1 VESCAVESFG
11 ARLKRER
18 EKRKISLEDISLS
31 TKIGTRFLLAIE
43 EEHFDQLP
51 GGIFNKG
58 FVRAY
63 AHHLGVNEEEA
74 IAEYLAT
81 LDAKN
86 PQPQGGTAAEA
97 PDPQLVAWAANLKVQ
112 TESAVRIPWGT
123 LALGLLIVAFV
134 LALWGFHNRQSQP
147 QSRLLASPAGQPLE
161 PSTPHEAKPPVSESQ
176 ASVPVAANTNPNPPP
191 SSDAGAVEATSL
203 RTQASA
209 ENAAPPGTA
218 LPAGNFS
225 VSVKARESSWLSI
238 TADGKQI
245 MQDTI
250 AAPAE
255 RSVEAQKQVVVH
267 AGNLGALEISFNG
280 QKVPIAGVHGE
291 VKTLVFDA
299 HGLQP
304 ALPNNSSVQA
314 VPAR

>member
-1 VESCAVESFG
+1 VESFG

-18 EKRKISLEDISLS
+18 ERRKISLEDISLS
-31 TKIGTRFLLAIE
+31 TKISTRFLLAIE

-74 IAEYLAT
+74 IADYLAANE
-81 LDAKN
+81 AKN
-86 PQPQGGTAAEA
+86 PQPQGATDGEA
-97 PDPQLVAWAANLKVQ
+97 PDPQLVALAANLKVQ
-112 TESAVRIPWGT
+112 TEPAVRIPWGA

-134 LALWGFHNRQSQP
+134 LGLWGFHNRQSQP
-147 QSRLLASPAGQPLE
+147 QSHLLVSPAVPALEQPTL
-161 PSTPHEAKPPVSESQ
+161 PPATPPVSESQ
-176 ASVPVAANTNPNPPP
+176 APVPAAANTQPNGQP
-191 SSDAGAVEATSL
+191 SSDAGGVEATSL
-203 RTQASA
+203 RTQATA
-209 ENAAPPGTA
+209 ENAAPPGAA
-218 LPAGNFS
+218 LPPGNFS

-245 MQDTI
+245 MQDTV

-255 RSVEAQKQVVVH
+255 RSVEAQKEVVVH
-267 AGNLGALEISFNG
+267 TGNLGALEISFNG
-280 QKVPIAGVHGE
+280 QKVPIAGGRGE

-304 ALPNNSSVQA
+304 ALPNHSSVQA